1 MDAVVVVFAQRR
13 GMMNHG
19 DRVFVK
25 FSGQLVP
32 GVVDA
37 VLPPYVA
44 VLMQVSGCDNEPVA
58 YLLNARS
65 VIPE

>member
-1 MDAVVVVFAQRR
+1 
-13 GMMNHG
+13 MNHG

-25 FSGQLVP
+25 FGGQLVA

-44 VLMQVSGCDNEPVA
+44 VLMQVPGCDDEPVS

-65 VIPE
+65 VSHD

>member
-1 MDAVVVVFAQRR
+1 
-13 GMMNHG
+13 MNHG

-25 FSGQLVP
+25 LGGQLLP

-44 VLMQVSGCDNEPVA
+44 VLIKGQPVP
-58 YLLNARS
+58 YLLNVKS
-65 VIPE
+65 VIHHEDMTPQQRKLLGRTDDDE

>member
-1 MDAVVVVFAQRR
+1 
-13 GMMNHG
+13 MNHG

-44 VLMQVSGCDNEPVA
+44 VLMQVPGCDNEPVA

>member
-1 MDAVVVVFAQRR
+1 
-13 GMMNHG
+13 MNHG

-25 FSGQLVP
+25 LGGQLLP

-44 VLMQVSGCDNEPVA
+44 VLIEGQPVP
-58 YLLNARS
+58 YLLNVKS
-65 VIPE
+65 VIHD